1 MSDMK
6 KGKRKMGKKQLDTLC
21 RYYAEG
27 IALCVHNIGVLEE
40 HIVRKRTEGKDPA
53 QEEKAVRRL
62 MASKEGLQRM
72 LSDRMRSLGAGK
84 VDVDR
89 TLEHL
94 ELLKR
99 EMQGNEHALDELE
112 TLIITMRE
120 KLTNVDRGR
129 RELQK
134 KMGQYKKEA
143 KAWRMRALVA
153 EERVMELSDVTG
165 KMAAERTGMIM
176 DHAEHHCL
184 LEYNC
189 KGCPFEKYCHAEDAD
204 EQTCEQRMA
213 DREASLKAYKDKKQ

>member
-1 MSDMK
+1 MS
-6 KGKRKMGKKQLDTLC
+6 KKQLDTLC
-21 RYYAEG
+21 KFYAEG
-27 IALCVHNIGVLEE
+27 MAFCMHNVEVLEK
-40 HIVRKRTEGKDPA
+40 HAARKRAEGKDPT
-53 QEEKAVRRL
+53 QEEAAVRRM
-62 MASKEGLQRM
+62 MACKEGLQRM
-72 LSDRMRSLGAGK
+72 LSDRVTSMRHDS
-84 VDVDR
+84 VDADGVLDM
-89 TLEHL
+89 L
-94 ELLKR
+94 
-99 EMQGNEHALDELE
+99 EHALQGTEDAEAAC
-112 TLIITMRE
+112 TKARDMITHMRE
-120 KLTNVDRGR
+120 KLTNADRGR
-129 RELQK
+129 RALQK

>member
-1 MSDMK
+1 MS
-6 KGKRKMGKKQLDTLC
+6 KKQLDTLC
-21 RYYAEG
+21 KFYAEG
-27 IALCVHNIGVLEE
+27 MAFCMHNVEVLEK
-40 HIVRKRTEGKDPA
+40 HAARKRAEGKDPT
-53 QEEKAVRRL
+53 QEEAAVRRM
-62 MASKEGLQRM
+62 MACKEGLQRM

-84 VDVDR
+84 VDVER
-89 TLEHL
+89 ALEHL

-99 EMQGNEHALDELE
+99 EMQGNEHALDEME
-112 TLIITMRE
+112 TLIITLRE
-120 KLTNVDRGR
+120 KLTNTDRGR

-143 KAWRMRALVA
+143 KAWRMRALTA
-153 EERVMELSDVTG
+153 EERMAEMSRITG
-165 KMAAERTGMIM
+165 QMAAERTGMIM

-204 EQTCEQRMA
+204 AQTCEQRMA